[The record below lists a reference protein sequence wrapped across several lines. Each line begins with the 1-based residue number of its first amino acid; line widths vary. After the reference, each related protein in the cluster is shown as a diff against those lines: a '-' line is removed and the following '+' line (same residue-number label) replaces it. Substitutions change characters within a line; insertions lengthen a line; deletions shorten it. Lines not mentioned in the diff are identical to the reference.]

1 MHAYIHTYIYVY
13 IYTYIYIYIQM
24 RIGPTPINF
33 HVWGVNIHLPA
44 ILVFSRGVDPS
55 IVSCST
61 NDGSFSGNNG
71 RMF

>member
-1 MHAYIHTYIYVY
+1 
-13 IYTYIYIYIQM
+13 M

>member
-1 MHAYIHTYIYVY
+1 
-13 IYTYIYIYIQM
+13 M
-24 RIGPTPINF
+24 RIGLTPINF